1 DSTGSSCLFISA
13 FCVRSSKV
21 RLMKTILLLISLFS
35 FLSTLAFAAGKPIK
49 LALGVVAQENFY
61 AVKGKKLEKP
71 LVVKAGQPVELT
83 FTNESKINMQHNF
96 VLVQPGAAEEVAN
109 AGISAGA
116 DKGWVPES
124 PKVLAHTK
132 LLNAGQSETITF
144 TAPAAPGKYPFICT
158 F

>member
-1 DSTGSSCLFISA
+1 
-13 FCVRSSKV
+13 
-21 RLMKTILLLISLFS
+21 MKTLLLLFSLFS
-35 FLSTLAFAAGKPIK
+35 FLSVAFAAGKPAK

-71 LVVKAGQPVELT
+71 LVVKAGQEVELT

-96 VLVQPGAAEEVAN
+96 VLVQQGAAEEIAN

-124 PKVLAHTK
+124 PKILAHTK
-132 LLNAGQSETITF
+132 LLNAGQAETIKF
-144 TAPAAPGKYPFICT
+144 TAPATPGKYPFICT
-158 F
+158 FPGHWTTMKGDLEVKK